1 MCGLRGPI
9 PPAGLRFLVARRRA
23 SRRTMGASSEE
34 THAMTSGRPAA
45 LHIIHDEHRA
55 LAAMLNALKLLADDV
70 RRSGRAPDFD
80 LIRAILFYIDEFPER
95 LHHAKESEVLFP
107 LLRQRAPQAIADLNR
122 IDADHARGERSIR
135 ELEHLLLG
143 YEQLGESRRDRF
155 LEALDR
161 YIAFYLEHM
170 VLEEQHLLPLAESAL
185 TATTGRRWIGRSP
198 RTATR

>member
-1 MCGLRGPI
+1 
-9 PPAGLRFLVARRRA
+9 
-23 SRRTMGASSEE
+23 
-34 THAMTSGRPAA
+34 MTTGRPAA

-55 LAAMLNALKLLADDV
+55 LAGMLNALKMLAADL
-70 RRSGRAPDFD
+70 RKGAGKPDFD
-80 LIRAILFYIDEFPER
+80 LLRAILFYIDEFPER

-107 LLRQRAPQAIADLNR
+107 LLRQRAPQAVPDLNR

-155 LEALDR
+155 LEALER

-170 VLEEQHLLPLAESAL
+170 LLEENQLLPLAESSLSADDWAEVDRAFAENRDPLTGHKPSEEYEAL
-185 TATTGRRWIGRSP
+185 FHKILRIAPAPIGLGASR
-198 RTATR
+198 

>member
-1 MCGLRGPI
+1 
-9 PPAGLRFLVARRRA
+9 
-23 SRRTMGASSEE
+23 
-34 THAMTSGRPAA
+34 MTSGRPAA

-185 TATTGRRWIGRSP
+185 TRDDWQEVDRAFAENRDPLTGHTPSEEYAALFHKILRIAPAPIGLGEAR
-198 RTATR
+198 

>member
-1 MCGLRGPI
+1 MNHEALRVI
-9 PPAGLRFLVARRRA
+9 R
-23 SRRTMGASSEE
+23 
-34 THAMTSGRPAA
+34 
-45 LHIIHDEHRA
+45 DEHA
-55 LAAMLNALKLLADDV
+55 SLAAMLKLLLQMVHRGPDPEGLGQHHRYFNV
-70 RRSGRAPDFD
+70 LRAM
-80 LIRAILFYIDEFPER
+80 LFYIDEFPER

-185 TATTGRRWIGRSP
+185 TRDDWQEVDRAFAENRDPLTGHTPSEEYAALFHKILRIAPAPIGLGAAR
-198 RTATR
+198 